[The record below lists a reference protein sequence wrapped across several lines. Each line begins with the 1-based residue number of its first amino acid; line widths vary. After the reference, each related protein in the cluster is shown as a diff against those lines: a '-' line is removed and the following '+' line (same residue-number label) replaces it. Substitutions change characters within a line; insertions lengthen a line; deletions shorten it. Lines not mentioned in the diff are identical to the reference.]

1 MALYGGQRD
10 ISLFRHVNREL
21 IGNVISQE
29 CAYYKYKLAETKVNL
44 YGEAAGAKY
53 YYAPVLLS
61 CLIAHQPQEYPDDE
75 LGVRYYRNVDFKFL
89 RDDLLQRNLDFQPRK
104 AQHIN

>member
-21 IGNVISQE
+21 IGNIISQQ
-29 CAYYKYKLAETKVNL
+29 CAYYKFKIDETKVNL

-53 YYAPVLLS
+53 YYPPVLLS
-61 CLIAHQPQEYPDDE
+61 CIIDHKDEEYPDDE
-75 LGVRYYRNVDFKFL
+75 FGVRYYQNVYFKFL
-89 RDDLLQRNLDFQPRK
+89 
-104 AQHIN
+104 

>member
-21 IGNVISQE
+21 IGNIISQQ
-29 CAYYKYKLAETKVNL
+29 CAYYKFKIDETKVNL

-53 YYAPVLLS
+53 YYPPVLLS
-61 CLIAHQPQEYPDDE
+61 ALI
-75 LGVRYYRNVDFKFL
+75 VVTFKASSL
-89 RDDLLQRNLDFQPRK
+89 
-104 AQHIN
+104 